1 MQKMD
6 KLREFFKNNDVRI
19 GEGKDFITT
28 PPVYYSSLNDAFYNY
43 FLTFRDKKDTF
54 HFILNIQTW
63 ERKSLAFN
71 FTGANDNIV
80 FSILGFHRFIELLL
94 KDILR
99 RINPYLAVKF
109 LEKEDE
115 LFQFLDNKITADE
128 IKTIEYSETVKR
140 FKQAFKH
147 YDKTTNIYIEHLQD
161 YEFLL
166 TQRNLETLNILAEW
180 RNRIM
185 HNGTTLP
192 NLFAFE
198 YLVSQRLI
206 PLIDET
212 IKAEKKYLKNYLP
225 HFFETVTGIKIIDE
239 ILAVKFEFT
248 DFEDKN
254 KSRNLAIS
262 LLKLGHLKE
271 FGRAAFNSDIVI
283 RKNIS
288 FYEPYYDNP
297 IGRVERFAETERHHK
312 EFYDLRDCLCCGVK
326 SLVVYRKSIDIPWT
340 EDKFIS
346 WFKCYNCDY
355 SLKNNVGDPNFF
367 NLSDKPI
374 FATE

>member
-1 MQKMD
+1 MD
-6 KLREFFKNNDVRI
+6 KLRDFFKNNDVRI
-19 GEGKDFITT
+19 GKDFTTT

-54 HFILNIQTW
+54 HFILDIQSWTR
-63 ERKSLAFN
+63 ESLAFN

-109 LEKEDE
+109 IEKEEE
-115 LFQFLDNKITADE
+115 LFQYLDNKISADE
-128 IKTIEYSETVKR
+128 IKTIEYSETFKR

-147 YDKTTNIYIEHLQD
+147 YGKTSDIYSQHLKD

-166 TQRNLETLNILAEW
+166 NQRSIETLNYLAEW

-185 HNGTTLP
+185 HNGMTLP

-206 PLIDET
+206 PLIDEI
-212 IKAEKKYLKNYLP
+212 IKAEKKYLQNYQP
-225 HFFETVTGIKIIDE
+225 HYFQTATGIKLIDE
-239 ILAVKFEFT
+239 FLAVKFEFT
-248 DFEDKN
+248 DFEDKS
-254 KSRNLAIS
+254 KSRSLAIS

-271 FGRAAFNSDIVI
+271 IGRTTFNIII
-283 RKNIS
+283 RNNIS
-288 FYEPYYDNP
+288 YYEPYYENP
-297 IGRVERFAETERHHK
+297 IGRVERFAEVEKQNTDFHN
-312 EFYDLRDCLCCGVK
+312 LRECLCCGVK
-326 SLVVYRKSIDIPWT
+326 SMVVYRKPIDIPWT

-367 NLSDKPI
+367 NLSDKLI

>member
-1 MQKMD
+1 MD
-6 KLREFFKNNDVRI
+6 KLKEFFKNNDVRI
-19 GEGKDFITT
+19 GEGKDFTTT
-28 PPVYYSSLNDAFYNY
+28 PPIYYSSLNDAFRNY

-54 HFILNIQTW
+54 HFVLDIKTW
-63 ERKSLAFN
+63 SRQSLAFN
-71 FTGANDNIV
+71 YSGANDNIV

-109 LEKEDE
+109 LEKEEE
-115 LFQFLDNKITADE
+115 LFQYLDNKISADE
-128 IKTIEYSETVKR
+128 IKTIEFSETLKR

-147 YDKTTNIYIEHLQD
+147 YDKTSEVYIQHLQS

-166 TQRNLETLNILAEW
+166 NLRNIETLNRLSEW

-185 HNGTTLP
+185 HNGMTLP

-206 PLIDET
+206 PLIDVI
-212 IKAEKKYLKNYLP
+212 IKAEKKYLNKYLP
-225 HFFETVTGIKIIDE
+225 HFFTTLTGINVIDE
-239 ILAVKFEFT
+239 ILSVKFEFS
-248 DFEDKN
+248 DFEDAS
-254 KSRNLAIS
+254 KSKSLAIS

-271 FGRAAFNSDIVI
+271 IGRAAFNHDIVI
-283 RKNIS
+283 RNNIS
-288 FYEPYYDNP
+288 FYEPYYENP
-297 IGRVERFAETERHHK
+297 IGRVERFAEAEKLHK
-312 EFYDLRDCLCCGVK
+312 DFYNLRECICCGVK
-326 SLVVYRKSIDIPWT
+326 SLVVYRKSIDIHWT
-340 EDKFIS
+340 EDNFIS

-367 NLSDKPI
+367 NLSERPI

>member
-1 MQKMD
+1 MD
-6 KLREFFKNNDVRI
+6 KVREFFKNNDVRI
-19 GEGKDFITT
+19 GEGKDFTVI
-28 PPVYYSSLNDAFYNY
+28 PPVYYSSLNEAFHNY
-43 FLTFRDKKDTF
+43 FLTFRDMKDVF
-54 HFILNIQTW
+54 HFILDIQTW
-63 ERKSLAFN
+63 TRESLAFN
-71 FTGANDNIV
+71 FSGENSNIV

-109 LEKEDE
+109 LEKEEE
-115 LFQFLDNKITADE
+115 LFQFLDKQISADE
-128 IKTIEYSETVKR
+128 IKTIEYGDTFKR

-147 YDKTTNIYIEHLQD
+147 YNKSSEIYIQYLKD

-166 TQRNLETLNILAEW
+166 NQRNIETLNLLGEW

-206 PLIDET
+206 PLIDAI

-225 HFFETVTGIKIIDE
+225 HYFSTATGIRVIDE
-239 ILAVKFEFT
+239 ILAIKFEFV
-248 DFEDKN
+248 DFGDKA

-271 FGRAAFNSDIVI
+271 IGRAAFNVLI
-283 RKNIS
+283 RNNIS
-288 FYEPYYDNP
+288 VYESYYENP
-297 IGRVERFAETERHHK
+297 VGRVERFAEAERQHND
-312 EFYDLRDCLCCGVK
+312 FFNLRNCLCCGVK
-326 SLVVYRKSIDIPWT
+326 SLVVYRKPINIPWT

-346 WFKCYNCDY
+346 WFKCYCCDY
-355 SLKNNVGDPNFF
+355 TLKNNVGDPNFF